1 MKEKIIRFE
10 AIKKSYSKIE
20 ALKNISFS
28 VPVGSIFGILGANGS
43 GKSTLMK
50 ILPGLIKDWSGKI
63 YYKDKNIK
71 GNSSI
76 LKRDV
81 GYLIESPTFYEYIS
95 AQKNLEMLARISN
108 VDFKR
113 IPYVLDLVELKP
125 RANDKVSDYSY
136 GMKQRLGIAQVL
148 LHNPQVVVLDEPN
161 NGLDPNGISDMTK
174 LIKQMQLDGKT
185 VILSTHNLRDVEE
198 ICTDFVVFKNGE
210 SSDSISIKTLLIES
224 KKWSIIAD
232 NPESAIDVIKNN
244 KSLSYLDRVNNK
256 IFIESKLDIS
266 INDINNLFKGLVV
279 YNICKESN
287 LIDYFSHD

>member
-1 MKEKIIRFE
+1 MKEQIIRFE

-113 IPYVLDLVELKP
+113 IPYVLDLVELKS

-210 SSDSISIKTLLIES
+210 SSDSISIKNLLIES

-266 INDINNLFKGLVV
+266 INDINNLFKDLVV